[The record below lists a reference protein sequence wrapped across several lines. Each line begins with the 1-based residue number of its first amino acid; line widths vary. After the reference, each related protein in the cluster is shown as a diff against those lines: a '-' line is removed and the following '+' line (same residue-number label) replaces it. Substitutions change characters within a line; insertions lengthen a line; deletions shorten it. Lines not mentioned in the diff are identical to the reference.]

1 MINHKIRVGLTS
13 TYMKEANTNDAIPVT
28 GAAGILDYLVSTPAI
43 FKMIIDASSG
53 MLDSLLE
60 ADYVTVGKNVELCH
74 EKPTMVG
81 ELITIKLEVKKVDG
95 DRVYLEFTGHDSI
108 GEVCKGK
115 YERVIVNKQ
124 LLMENAFKRVGTTK

>member
-1 MINHKIRVGLTS
+1 MINHKIKEGMTT
-13 TYMKEANTNDAIPVT
+13 TYMKEASTNDAMPVT

-53 MLDSLLE
+53 MLDPLLQSE
-60 ADYVTVGKNVELCH
+60 YVTVGKNIELCH
-74 EKPTMVG
+74 EKPTMIG
-81 ELITIKLEVKKVDG
+81 ELITIKLVVKKVDG
-95 DRVYLEFTGHDSI
+95 DRVYLEFTVDDSI

-124 LLMENAFKRVGTTK
+124 VLMENAYKRVGASL